1 MAGQSSVASPSNG
14 AAGPEYFLGI
24 ETSLSGKCWI
34 SRAADDRLSLAMAQ
48 RYGLPD
54 IVARVLCA
62 RGVGLDDVDG
72 FLKPTL
78 RDLMPDPSL
87 LMDMDIAA
95 ERLAGTIMQGEKIGI
110 FGDYDVDGAT
120 SSALLGRFIAAAGGR
135 SETYIPDRLTEGYG
149 PNTPALLKLKDRGT
163 GIVVTVDCG
172 TSSHEPI
179 SAAQDAGLDII
190 VVDHHV
196 AEAKLP
202 PALAVINPN
211 RMDDDSG
218 QGQLAAVGVAFLLV
232 VAVNRVLRDAG
243 WYEQRPEPDLTQWLD
258 IVALGTVCDVVPL
271 SGLNRAL
278 VKQGL
283 KVMGRRMNPGL
294 RALGDVAGLKEA
306 PGTYHAGFL
315 LGPRINAGGR
325 IGTPDLGS
333 RLLGTDDDAEAQD
346 IAKRLDVLNLER
358 REIEASV
365 LKAAVLEVENSGDDA
380 DPIII
385 AAGEGWHPG
394 VVGIVASRLVERFN
408 RPACV
413 IALDGDKDT
422 GLGTGSGRSVSGVDL
437 GAAIIAACQ
446 AGLLVKGGGHKMAG
460 GFTVERNKL
469 PELQTFLGERVSK
482 DVREGG
488 IRPSLYLDGAM
499 KPAAAN
505 MGLLE
510 TLAQVGPFGS
520 GNPEPRFVIPSATL
534 SYAAVVG
541 DRHVRGFITGEGGGR
556 LAAISFNSLDSSLG
570 QALLKSDGAPL
581 HIAGRLKANTWQGK
595 TSAQLH
601 IDDAAPAW

>member
-1 MAGQSSVASPSNG
+1 MAGQASSANQSAGP
-14 AAGPEYFLGI
+14 AGPELFLGV
-24 ETSLSGKCWI
+24 ETSLSGKRWI
-34 SRAADDRLSLAMAQ
+34 MRGGDDRLSMAMAQ
-48 RYGLPD
+48 RYNLPD
-54 IVARVLCA
+54 VVARVLSA

-72 FLKPTL
+72 FLNPTL
-78 RDLMPDPSL
+78 RGLMPDPSL
-87 LMDMDIAA
+87 LKDMDVAA
-95 ERLAGTIMQGEKIGI
+95 ERLAGVIMQGEKIGI

-120 SSALLGRFIAAAGGR
+120 SSALLGRFLHAVGGQF
-135 SETYIPDRLTEGYG
+135 ETYIPDRLTEGYG
-149 PNTPALLKLKDRGT
+149 PNTPALLKLKDRGAAV
-163 GIVVTVDCG
+163 VVTVDCG

-179 SAAQDAGLDII
+179 SAAHEAGLYII

-196 AEAKLP
+196 AEATLP
-202 PALAVINPN
+202 PAIAVINPN

-218 QGQLAAVGVAFLLV
+218 QEQLAAVGVAFLLI
-232 VAVNRVLRDAG
+232 VAVNRALRTAG
-243 WYEQRPEPDLTQWLD
+243 WFDARPEPDLTQWLD

-306 PGTYHAGFL
+306 PDTYHAGFV

-325 IGTPDLGS
+325 IGAPDLGS
-333 RLLGTDDDAEAQD
+333 RLLGTDDDAEARD
-346 IAKRLDVLNLER
+346 IAKRLDDLNLER
-358 REIEASV
+358 RDIEASV
-365 LKAAVLEVENSGDDA
+365 LKAAVLDVEGLGEDA
-380 DPIII
+380 GPIII

-394 VVGIVASRLVERFN
+394 VVGIVASRLKERFN

-413 IALDGDKDT
+413 VSLDGDT

-437 GAAIIAACQ
+437 GAAIIAARQ
-446 AGLLVKGGGHKMAG
+446 SGLLIKGGGHKMAG
-460 GFTVERNKL
+460 GFTVEQDKL
-469 PELQTFLGERVSK
+469 PALQAFLSERVAR
-482 DVREGG
+482 DVKEGG
-488 IRPSLYLDGAM
+488 ILPSLYLDGAM
-499 KPAAAN
+499 KAQAAN
-505 MGLLE
+505 MDLLE

-541 DRHVRGFITGEGGGR
+541 DRHVRGFITNEGGGR
-556 LAAISFNSLDSSLG
+556 LAAISFNSLDTPLG

-581 HIAGRLKANTWQGK
+581 HIAGRLKANIWQGK

>member
-1 MAGQSSVASPSNG
+1 MTAQASSASQPDG
-14 AAGPEYFLGI
+14 AAGPDLYLGVKQ
-24 ETSLSGKCWI
+24 SLSGKRWI
-34 SRAADDRLSLAMAQ
+34 MRAGDERQSMAMAQ
-48 RYGLPD
+48 RYDLPD
-54 IVARVLCA
+54 VVARVLSA
-62 RGVGLDDVDG
+62 RGVGLDEVDG
-72 FLKPTL
+72 FLDPTI

-87 LMDMDIAA
+87 LKDMDAAA
-95 ERLAGTIMQGEKIGI
+95 ERLAGAVMAGEIIGI

-120 SSALLGRFIAAAGGR
+120 SSALFGRFIAAVGGR

-149 PNTPALLKLKDRGT
+149 PNTPALLKLKDRGA

-179 SAAQDAGLDII
+179 GAAHDAGLDTI

-202 PALAVINPN
+202 PAFAVINPN

-232 VAVNRVLRDAG
+232 VAVNRALRGAG

-325 IGTPDLGS
+325 IGEPDLGS

-346 IAKRLDVLNLER
+346 IAERLDALNLER
-358 REIEASV
+358 RDIEASV
-365 LKAAVLEVENSGDDA
+365 LKAAILEVEQAVEDA
-380 DPIII
+380 GPIII

-394 VVGIVASRLVERFN
+394 VVGIVASRLKDRFN

-413 IALDGDKDT
+413 VALDGDT
-422 GLGTGSGRSVSGVDL
+422 GTGSGRSVTGVDL
-437 GAAIIAACQ
+437 GSAIIAARQ
-446 AGLLVKGGGHKMAG
+446 AGLLIKGGGHKMAG
-460 GFTVERNKL
+460 GFTVERNKIS
-469 PELQTFLGERVSK
+469 ELQAFLSERVAR
-482 DVREGG
+482 DVKEGG

-505 MGLLE
+505 LGLLE

-541 DRHVRGFITGEGGGR
+541 DRHVRGFITADGGGR
-556 LAAISFNSLDSSLG
+556 LAAISFNSVDTPLG
-570 QALLKSDGAPL
+570 QALLKTDGAPL

>member
-1 MAGQSSVASPSNG
+1 MRAGDERQSM
-14 AAGPEYFLGI
+14 
-24 ETSLSGKCWI
+24 
-34 SRAADDRLSLAMAQ
+34 AMAQ
-48 RYGLPD
+48 RYDLPD
-54 IVARVLCA
+54 VVARVLSA
-62 RGVGLDDVDG
+62 RGVGLDEVDG
-72 FLKPTL
+72 FLDPTI

-87 LMDMDIAA
+87 LKDMDAAA
-95 ERLAGTIMQGEKIGI
+95 ERLAGAVMAGEIIGI

-120 SSALLGRFIAAAGGR
+120 SSALFGRFIAAVGGR

-149 PNTPALLKLKDRGT
+149 PNTPALLKLKDRGA

-179 SAAQDAGLDII
+179 GAAHDAGLDTI

-202 PALAVINPN
+202 PAFAVINPN

-232 VAVNRVLRDAG
+232 VAVNRALRGAG

-325 IGTPDLGS
+325 IGEPDLGS

-346 IAKRLDVLNLER
+346 IAERLDALNLER
-358 REIEASV
+358 RDIEASV
-365 LKAAVLEVENSGDDA
+365 LKAAILEVEQAVEDA
-380 DPIII
+380 GPIII

-394 VVGIVASRLVERFN
+394 VVGIVASRLKDRFN

-413 IALDGDKDT
+413 VALDGDT
-422 GLGTGSGRSVSGVDL
+422 GTGSGRSVTGVDL
-437 GAAIIAACQ
+437 GSAIIAARQ
-446 AGLLVKGGGHKMAG
+446 AGLLIKGGGHKMAG
-460 GFTVERNKL
+460 GFTVERNKI
-469 PELQTFLGERVSK
+469 PELQAFLSERVAR
-482 DVREGG
+482 DVKEGG

-505 MGLLE
+505 LGLLE

-541 DRHVRGFITGEGGGR
+541 DRHVRGFITADGGGR
-556 LAAISFNSLDSSLG
+556 LAAISFNSVDTPLG
-570 QALLKSDGAPL
+570 QALLKTDGAPL

>member
-1 MAGQSSVASPSNG
+1 MAGPSPANINSDG
-14 AAGPEYFLGI
+14 AAGPDFLLGV

-34 SRAADDRLSLAMAQ
+34 SRAADDRQSLAMAQ

-62 RGVGLDDVDG
+62 RGVGLDEVDA
-72 FLKPTL
+72 FLNPTL
-78 RDLMPDPSL
+78 RDLMPDPSRL
-87 LMDMDIAA
+87 RDMDAGA
-95 ERLAGTIMQGEKIGI
+95 DRLAGAVMQDEMIGI

-120 SSALLGRFIAAAGGR
+120 SSALLRRFFAAVGGR

-149 PNTPALLKLKDRGT
+149 PNTPALLKLKDRGA

-179 SAAQDAGLDII
+179 GAAHDAGLDTI

-232 VAVNRVLRDAG
+232 VAVNRALRGAG
-243 WYEQRPEPDLTQWLD
+243 WYDARPEPDLTQWLD

-271 SGLNRAL
+271 RGLNRAL

-294 RALGDVAGLKEA
+294 RALGDVAGVKEA

-325 IGTPDLGS
+325 IGAPDLGS

-346 IAKRLDVLNLER
+346 IARRLDALNLER
-358 REIEASV
+358 REIEAR
-365 LKAAVLEVENSGDDA
+365 VLEAAILDAEKAGDDA
-380 DPIII
+380 GPIII
-385 AAGEGWHPG
+385 VAGEGWHPG
-394 VVGIVASRLVERFN
+394 VIGIVAGRLVERFN

-413 IALDGDKDT
+413 VALNGDT
-422 GLGTGSGRSVSGVDL
+422 GTGSGRSVSGVDL

-446 AGLLVKGGGHKMAG
+446 LGLLVKGGGHKMAG
-460 GFTVERNKL
+460 GFTVEKDKL
-469 PELQTFLGERVSK
+469 PQLQAFLSERVAA
-482 DVREGG
+482 DVKQGG

-499 KPAAAN
+499 KAAAAN
-505 MGLLE
+505 MDLTE

-541 DRHVRGFITGEGGGR
+541 DRHVRGFISSEGGGR
-556 LAAISFNSLDSSLG
+556 LAAISFNSVDTPLG

-581 HIAGRLKANTWQGK
+581 HIAGRVRVNTWQGR
-595 TSAQLH
+595 SSPQLQ